1 MGTARG
7 GLNQANL
14 RKPSLFNVVNHGN
27 FELPLHELVVFS
39 FEESQDNRLI
49 WVDTNHGLYLI
60 DRATGKIRDQWHE
73 AAQEGLTGETVMSL
87 FQLKNGQL
95 LLSTRPGGTQILDPE
110 TRKVRRV
117 PNPEMGA
124 QEEISF
130 FRTIREHSPDS
141 LLLSGNLGVWLF
153 TPSDENWQLLVGG
166 YCWDALGGA
175 EEGEVLVAENG
186 LHQLDICV
194 DSTILYRWHPTQH
207 DHKRPMT
214 YLFRDSVNLWIGTY
228 GMGLIRV
235 NLKDWSFRRWSRK
248 DGLPS
253 DYVFTILEDEQSR
266 LWVSTTEGL
275 ARLDRESGDILT
287 FSMEDG
293 LMDNEFGTSSAFV
306 AEDGEMFFGGNNG
319 FVSFYP
325 DQIEIRQSRFAPPVL
340 ITSLSLSGK
349 PMVLDSAV
357 WVKRHI
363 TFKGYPQ
370 QHLEIG
376 YAGLDFSRPGNL
388 SYQFRLLGWDE
399 SWSVPDLRGNAQ
411 FTNLQPGTYE
421 FQVRCTNGDG
431 KWTSSIRSLFIT
443 ITPLWYQTWWVRVMI
458 PLTFL
463 LLIFGGLIWRFRLSQ
478 RRERMALS
486 FRMAAVKQEALSAQ
500 MDHHFTF
507 NALNSIQRF
516 ITENDKDSSLY
527 YISRFGKLIRRFLDQ
542 ARKNEHPI
550 EDEITTLDL
559 YLSLESLRCQQ
570 AFTYQFEVDPEIDP
584 FNTDIPTSLLQPLVE
599 NAIWH
604 GLVPRN
610 DRKGRLL
617 IRFLLSD
624 AHLILRVEDN
634 GVGKSGK
641 PAMGTA
647 HQSKGM
653 TIIRERLHALEI
665 LTGQPLP
672 IEFEELTPGS
682 DFPGTKVSILLPP
695 PDFR

>member
-388 SYQFRLLGWDE
+388 SYQFRLTSHYLINPHDMRLSTLLIDDE
-399 SWSVPDLRGNAQ
+399 ADARAVLRAHLQKHCPEVEVAAEAASVKAAIEAIDHHQPDLVFFDVRM
-411 FTNLQPGTYE
+411 TPGTGFDVLEGVAAVNFHTIFVTAHDEYAVRAIRVSALDFLLKPVDPDELVAAVEKVRQVANSRSRKADVRYE
-421 FQVRCTNGDG
+421 VFREEMLRSGNQTGRMVLPTQEGFQVVNIDSIVRCEADRNYTRFWFENGQ
-431 KWTSSIRSLFIT
+431 K
-443 ITPLWYQTWWVRVMI
+443 
-458 PLTFL
+458 
-463 LLIFGGLIWRFRLSQ
+463 
-478 RRERMALS
+478 AL
-486 FRMAAVKQEALSAQ
+486 
-500 MDHHFTF
+500 
-507 NALNSIQRF
+507 
-516 ITENDKDSSLY
+516 
-527 YISRFGKLIRRFLDQ
+527 ISR
-542 ARKNEHPI
+542 
-550 EDEITTLDL
+550 TLKSYEEL
-559 YLSLESLRCQQ
+559 
-570 AFTYQFEVDPEIDP
+570 
-584 FNTDIPTSLLQPLVE
+584 
-599 NAIWH
+599 
-604 GLVPRN
+604 LVP
-610 DRKGRLL
+610 
-617 IRFLLSD
+617 
-624 AHLILRVEDN
+624 
-634 GVGKSGK
+634 SGFFRI
-641 PAMGTA
+641 
-647 HQSKGM
+647 HQSHLVNLSYIVEYKRRKKGG
-653 TIIRERLHALEI
+653 I
-665 LTGQPLP
+665 LFLRDGTELP
-672 IEFEELTPGS
+672 
-682 DFPGTKVSILLPP
+682 VSETRKMSFQQIFLG
-695 PDFR
+695 